1 VDEVAG
7 EKVKAMASNA
17 RRGGGDRVLESR
29 HLVGLF
35 LGVVLL
41 CGVFFTLGYV
51 MGRTQ
56 YGGAVHAADGFNSNV
71 PSASVSP
78 KSRTAPAA
86 KNAPA
91 TAPDNGGWDF
101 YDNKKSASDHLE
113 PAPAPAT
120 AAASAP
126 ATKAPTSVPAVAAKS
141 NNTPPPAATKTVA
154 ATPKQPP
161 ARFQAPAMGKS
172 SIVLQV
178 AAVKLQRDA
187 LEMADAIQQKKF
199 PAFVA
204 TSPADNFL
212 HVQVGPYPD
221 MAAAENAK
229 RALEQLGFKPIIKH

>member
-1 VDEVAG
+1 
-7 EKVKAMASNA
+7 MASNA

-56 YGGAVHAADGFNSNV
+56 YGGAVHAAEGFNSNV
-71 PSASVSP
+71 PSASVAP
-78 KSRTAPAA
+78 KSKAAPVA

-91 TAPDNGGWDF
+91 PAPDNGGWDF
-101 YDNKKSASDHLE
+101 YDNKKTASDHLE

-120 AAASAP
+120 SAPSAP
-126 ATKAPTSVPAVAAKS
+126 ATKAPASVPAVATKS
-141 NNTPPPAATKTVA
+141 NNAPPPAATKTVA
-154 ATPKQPP
+154 APAAKQPT
-161 ARFQAPAMGKS
+161 RFQPPAMGKN

-199 PAFVA
+199 PSFVA
-204 TSPADNFL
+204 TSPADNFY

-221 MAAAENAK
+221 MPAAENAK

>member
-1 VDEVAG
+1 
-7 EKVKAMASNA
+7 MASNA

-56 YGGAVHAADGFNSNV
+56 YGGAVHAADGFNSNL

-78 KSRTAPAA
+78 KSKSTPNAKSAPA
-86 KNAPA
+86 PV
-91 TAPDNGGWDF
+91 PDNGGWDF
-101 YDNKKSASDHLE
+101 YDNKKAANDHLE
-113 PAPAPAT
+113 SAPAPAT
-120 AAASAP
+120 SAP
-126 ATKAPTSVPAVAAKS
+126 ATKSPASVPAVATKS
-141 NNTPPPAATKTVA
+141 NSAPPPAATKTVA
-154 ATPKQPP
+154 APAPKQP
-161 ARFQAPAMGKS
+161 ARFQPPALNKN

-199 PAFVA
+199 PSFVA
-204 TSPADNFL
+204 TSPADNFY

-221 MAAAENAK
+221 MPSAENAK
-229 RALEQLGFKPIIKH
+229 RALEQMGFKPIIKH

>member
-1 VDEVAG
+1 
-7 EKVKAMASNA
+7 MASNA

-78 KSRTAPAA
+78 KSKSAPAA

-91 TAPDNGGWDF
+91 PAADNGGWDF

-113 PAPAPAT
+113 PAPAT
-120 AAASAP
+120 AAPVA
-126 ATKAPTSVPAVAAKS
+126 KAPTSVPAVATKS
-141 NNTPPPAATKTVA
+141 TNAPPPAATKTVA
-154 ATPKQPP
+154 ATPKQP
-161 ARFQAPAMGKS
+161 ARFQAPAMNKN

-187 LEMADAIQQKKF
+187 LEVADAIQQKKF
-199 PAFVA
+199 PSFVS
-204 TSPADNFL
+204 TSPADNFF

-221 MAAAENAK
+221 MPSAENAK
-229 RALEQLGFKPIIKH
+229 RALEQLGFRPIIKR

>member
-1 VDEVAG
+1 
-7 EKVKAMASNA
+7 MASNA

-56 YGGAVHAADGFNSNV
+56 YGGAVHAADVLNGSA
-71 PSASVSP
+71 PSAPASS
-78 KSRTAPAA
+78 KSKPAPAA
-86 KNAPA
+86 KNGPAP
-91 TAPDNGGWDF
+91 APDNGGWDF

-113 PAPAPAT
+113 PAAAPAAAPAT
-120 AAASAP
+120 PVTKS
-126 ATKAPTSVPAVAAKS
+126 ATKAPATVPAVATKTT
-141 NNTPPPAATKTVA
+141 NTPPPAATKTVA
-154 ATPKQPP
+154 APTPKQP
-161 ARFQAPAMGKS
+161 ARFQPPALTKN

-199 PAFVA
+199 PSFVA
-204 TSPADNFL
+204 TSPADNFY

>member
-1 VDEVAG
+1 
-7 EKVKAMASNA
+7 MASNA

-78 KSRTAPAA
+78 RSKAAPAA
-86 KNAPA
+86 KPAP
-91 TAPDNGGWDF
+91 PDNGGWDF

-113 PAPAPAT
+113 PAPAAS
-120 AAASAP
+120 SAP
-126 ATKAPTSVPAVAAKS
+126 ATKAPASVPAVANKS
-141 NNTPPPAATKTVA
+141 TNAPPPAATKTIA
-154 ATPKQPP
+154 ATPKQP
-161 ARFQAPAMGKS
+161 AGFQPPAMAKN

-199 PAFVA
+199 PSFVA
-204 TSPADNFL
+204 TSPADNFY

-221 MAAAENAK
+221 MPSAENAK
-229 RALEQLGFKPIIKH
+229 RSLEQLGFKPIIKH

>member
-1 VDEVAG
+1 
-7 EKVKAMASNA
+7 MASNA

-78 KSRTAPAA
+78 KSKSTPNAKPAPA
-86 KNAPA
+86 PV
-91 TAPDNGGWDF
+91 PDNGGWDF
-101 YDNKKSASDHLE
+101 YDNKKAANDHLE
-113 PAPAPAT
+113 SAPAPAT
-120 AAASAP
+120 SAP
-126 ATKAPTSVPAVAAKS
+126 ATKSPASVPAVATKS
-141 NNTPPPAATKTVA
+141 NSAPPPAATKTVA
-154 ATPKQPP
+154 APAPKQP
-161 ARFQAPAMGKS
+161 ARFQPPALTKN

-199 PAFVA
+199 PSFVA
-204 TSPADNFL
+204 TSPADNFY

-221 MAAAENAK
+221 MPSAENAK
-229 RALEQLGFKPIIKH
+229 RALEQMGFKPIIKH

>member
-1 VDEVAG
+1 
-7 EKVKAMASNA
+7 MASNA

-78 KSRTAPAA
+78 KSKAAPNAKPAA
-86 KNAPA
+86 AP
-91 TAPDNGGWDF
+91 PDNGGWDF
-101 YDNKKSASDHLE
+101 YDNKKSANDHLE
-113 PAPAPAT
+113 PSPAPAT
-120 AAASAP
+120 PAP
-126 ATKAPTSVPAVAAKS
+126 ASKSPASVPAVATKS
-141 NNTPPPAATKTVA
+141 NNVPPAAATKTVA
-154 ATPKQPP
+154 APAPKQP
-161 ARFQAPAMGKS
+161 ARFQPPALNKN

-199 PAFVA
+199 PSFVA
-204 TSPADNFL
+204 TSPADSFY

-221 MAAAENAK
+221 MPSAENAK
-229 RALEQLGFKPIIKH
+229 RALEQLGFKPIIKR

>member
-78 KSRTAPAA
+78 KSKAAPAA
-86 KNAPA
+86 KP
-91 TAPDNGGWDF
+91 TPAPDNGGWDF

-113 PAPAPAT
+113 PAPA
-120 AAASAP
+120 ASSAS
-126 ATKAPTSVPAVAAKS
+126 ATKAPASVPAVANRSTNA
-141 NNTPPPAATKTVA
+141 PPPAATKTVA
-154 ATPKQPP
+154 ATPKQP
-161 ARFQAPAMGKS
+161 ASFQPPAMTKN

-199 PAFVA
+199 PSFVA
-204 TSPADNFL
+204 TSPADNFY

-221 MAAAENAK
+221 MPSAENAK
-229 RALEQLGFKPIIKH
+229 RSLEQLGFKPIIKH

>member
-1 VDEVAG
+1 
-7 EKVKAMASNA
+7 MASNA

-56 YGGAVHAADGFNSNV
+56 YGGAVHAADGFNSNA

-78 KSRTAPAA
+78 KSKAVPNAKSAPAP
-86 KNAPA
+86 AP
-91 TAPDNGGWDF
+91 PDNGGWDF

-113 PAPAPAT
+113 PAPAPTT
-120 AAASAP
+120 AAPAAP
-126 ATKAPTSVPAVAAKS
+126 ATRSPASVPAVATKS
-141 NNTPPPAATKTVA
+141 TNAPPPAATKTVA
-154 ATPKQPP
+154 ATPKQSVRFQPP
-161 ARFQAPAMGKS
+161 ALTKN

-199 PAFVA
+199 PSFVA
-204 TSPADNFL
+204 TSPADNFY

-221 MAAAENAK
+221 MPSAENAK
-229 RALEQLGFKPIIKH
+229 RALEQMGFKPIIKH

>member
-1 VDEVAG
+1 
-7 EKVKAMASNA
+7 MASNA

-56 YGGAVHAADGFNSNV
+56 YGGAVHAADGFNSNL

-78 KSRTAPAA
+78 KSKAAPAA
-86 KNAPA
+86 KNAPPA
-91 TAPDNGGWDF
+91 PPDNGGWDF
-101 YDNKKSASDHLE
+101 YDNKKTASDHLE
-113 PAPAPAT
+113 SAPAPAT
-120 AAASAP
+120 PAPSAP
-126 ATKAPTSVPAVAAKS
+126 ANKSPASVPAVATKS
-141 NNTPPPAATKTVA
+141 TKAPPSAATKTVA
-154 ATPKQPP
+154 ATPKQP
-161 ARFQAPAMGKS
+161 ARFQAPAMSKS
-172 SIVLQV
+172 AIVLQV

-187 LEMADAIQQKKF
+187 LEMADAIQQKKY
-199 PAFVA
+199 PSFVA
-204 TSPADNFL
+204 TSPADNFY